1 MSTINR
7 LFVVNK
13 PPNIGSNRYLSKIK
27 RKYGIKKAGFSGT
40 LDPFAQGVLIV
51 AFGQF
56 TKLFQFLKKAPKSY
70 RATLWLGAQSETFDI
85 EKVTRV
91 EILPAFSSIM
101 IEEAVHS
108 LKGDI
113 TYLPPK
119 YCAKKI
125 NGQKAYTLARAN
137 KEVNLHAITSHISD
151 VKLLHYKH
159 PFLTFEITI
168 TEGGYIRS
176 MGQIIAEKLDTF
188 GTLSAL
194 ERLHEGDFVFE
205 DEVALDPL
213 KFLDLQENFYLGDV
227 EDLYLG
233 RKVPVENFKKQNE
246 GDYFLNLD
254 TMLSIITIKDG
265 KVSYRLNGVKLC

>member
-1 MSTINR
+1 M
-7 LFVVNK
+7 VNK

-108 LKGDI
+108 LKGDV

-125 NGQKAYTLARAN
+125 NGQ
-137 KEVNLHAITSHISD
+137 
-151 VKLLHYKH
+151 
-159 PFLTFEITI
+159 
-168 TEGGYIRS
+168 
-176 MGQIIAEKLDTF
+176 
-188 GTLSAL
+188 
-194 ERLHEGDFVFE
+194 
-205 DEVALDPL
+205 
-213 KFLDLQENFYLGDV
+213 
-227 EDLYLG
+227 
-233 RKVPVENFKKQNE
+233 
-246 GDYFLNLD
+246 
-254 TMLSIITIKDG
+254 
-265 KVSYRLNGVKLC
+265 

>member
-13 PPNIGSNRYLSKIK
+13 PPDIGSNRYLSKIK
-27 RKYGIKKAGFSGT
+27 SRYGIKKAGFSGT
-40 LDPFAQGVLIV
+40 LDPFARGVLIV

-70 RATLWLGAQSETFDI
+70 RATLWLGAESETFDI
-85 EKVTRV
+85 EKISRV
-91 EILPAFSSIM
+91 EILPSLDPIM
-101 IEEAVHS
+101 IEKTVHS

-137 KEVNLHAITSHISD
+137 KEVNLHEITSHISD
-151 VKLLHYKH
+151 ASLIHYVH
-159 PFLTFEITI
+159 PFITFEITI

-176 MGQIIAEKLDTF
+176 MGQIIAEKLGTF

-194 ERLHEGDFVFE
+194 ERLHEGDFVYE
-205 DEVALDPL
+205 NEKALNP
-213 KFLDLQENFYLGDV
+213 
-227 EDLYLG
+227 
-233 RKVPVENFKKQNE
+233 
-246 GDYFLNLD
+246 
-254 TMLSIITIKDG
+254 
-265 KVSYRLNGVKLC
+265 